1 MAPARDLER
10 DLKIA
15 EAITTDLK
23 DYLLSDVLY
32 MELPRRGMFGQQYPH
47 GSVGGLLFRLD
58 MLQSLRDQLSADQRA
73 RLDQVR
79 EKANDLLHHWA
90 VQVEQKAVRE
100 IGARLRAWANY
111 LEDSDRDGRG
121 SSGEYPVQVESR
133 VIIEYLRNL
142 VGSQLTDEV
151 RNQLIAADN
160 RLNRGSG
167 NADFVW
173 DVALRDAFPEDRFPW
188 LYLQLR

>member
-15 EAITTDLK
+15 EAITADLK

-47 GSVGGLLFRLD
+47 GSVGGLVFRLD
-58 MLQSLRDQLSADQRA
+58 MLLTLRDRLSPEQQA
-73 RLDQVR
+73 RFQTAR

-100 IGARLRAWANY
+100 IGARLRTWANF
-111 LEDSDRDGRG
+111 LEDSDRDAR
-121 SSGEYPVQVESR
+121 STNSEYAVQVESR

-142 VGSQLTDEV
+142 VGSLMTDEL
-151 RNQLIAADN
+151 RDQLNAADR

-167 NADFVW
+167 DGDFVW
-173 DVALRDAFPEDRFPW
+173 DAALQDAFPEDRFPW
-188 LYLQLR
+188 LYLHLR